1 MKNVASECFEN
12 YELRIIF
19 VFRKGEE
26 QKAEED
32 YVIECFI
39 ICICNLFE

>member
-1 MKNVASECFEN
+1 MKNVAWDCFEN

-19 VFRKGEE
+19 VFKKGKE

-32 YVIECFI
+32 YVIECFV
-39 ICICNLFE
+39 ICIYNLIK